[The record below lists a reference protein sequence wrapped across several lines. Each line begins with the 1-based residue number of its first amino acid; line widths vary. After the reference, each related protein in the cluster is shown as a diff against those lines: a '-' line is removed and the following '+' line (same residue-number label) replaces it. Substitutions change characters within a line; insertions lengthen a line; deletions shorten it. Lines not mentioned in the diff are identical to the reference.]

1 MFTDLALGLI
11 LIDILTKFAFVLK
24 FGIIVSA
31 VLVFLYVIGEHG
43 FKPDNVLFAQIK
55 KYLKFAVPAVIVWAL
70 IPSKQTLYIA
80 LGLHTTG
87 VVATQVAESEVG
99 KKALNALEVKLDE
112 ILEQS
117 QPAQSSE
124 DSK

>member
-11 LIDILTKFAFVLK
+11 LIDILTKFAFALKVWIFASTFVL
-24 FGIIVSA
+24 GM
-31 VLVFLYVIGEHG
+31 YVISESG
-43 FKPDNVLFAQIK
+43 FKPDSVIYSNIK
-55 KYLKFAVPAVIVWAL
+55 KYLKFVIPAVILWAL
-70 IPSKQTLYIA
+70 IPSKQTMYIT

-112 ILEQS
+112 ILEQA
-117 QPAQSSE
+117 PAEE
-124 DSK
+124 DKQ

>member
-11 LIDILTKFAFVLK
+11 LIDILTNIAHWLIVAVGVLGLFTMMFVLTAP
-24 FGIIVSA
+24 GWDMSHRAWPI
-31 VLVFLYVIGEHG
+31 
-43 FKPDNVLFAQIK
+43 IK
-55 KYLKFAVPAVIVWAL
+55 KYLYFAAPAIFVASL

-112 ILEQS
+112 ILDQDK
-117 QPAQSSE
+117 PAE
-124 DSK
+124 DK

>member
-11 LIDILTKFAFVLK
+11 VIEILTKFAFVLK
-24 FGIIVSA
+24 FGIITSA
-31 VLVFLYVIGEHG
+31 GLVFLYVVGEHG
-43 FKPDNVLFAQIK
+43 FKPDNVLFEHIK
-55 KYLKFAVPAVIVWAL
+55 KYLKFAVPAVILWAL

-87 VVATQVAESEVG
+87 VVVTEVVESEVG

-112 ILEQS
+112 ILEQE
-117 QPAQSSE
+117 PKSE